1 MKKPQKTKEKQQNT
15 KKIKKKPIDKQTQIW
30 YSVYRKRGLIPKTA
44 KNVFG
49 FTKNEINYLLKYN
62 ERVGSLL

>member
-15 KKIKKKPIDKQTQIW
+15 KKIKKKPIDKRMQIW
-30 YSVYRKRGLIPKTA
+30 YSVYRKRGSNPNML